1 MEEKIQIAPIKL
13 SDVERMVASVKK
25 NVGDNDV
32 DLSFEFILTAFF
44 PTCWNNIQEALNHQ
58 HTLGYIAGL
67 KDSKEENKNSYIDT
81 FSDDADCFCD

>member
-44 PTCWNNIQEALNHQ
+44 PTCWHNVQEALNRQ
-58 HTLGYIAGL
+58 YTLGYIAGA
-67 KDSKEENKNSYIDT
+67 KEASNLNLSE
-81 FSDDADCFCD
+81 DADCFCD

>member
-25 NVGDNDV
+25 NVGDNDI

-44 PTCWNNIQEALNHQ
+44 PTCWNNVQSALNRQ
-58 HTLGYIAGL
+58 YTLGYIAGT
-67 KDSKEENKNSYIDT
+67 KEASNLNLSEDV
-81 FSDDADCFCD
+81 DCFCD

>member
-44 PTCWNNIQEALNHQ
+44 PTCWNNVQDALKQ
-58 HTLGYIAGL
+58 QYTLGYIAGI
-67 KDSKEENKNSYIDT
+67 KE
-81 FSDDADCFCD
+81 ACD

>member
-32 DLSFEFILTAFF
+32 DLSFEFMLTAFF
-44 PTCWNNIQEALNHQ
+44 PSCWNNIQEALNRQ
-58 HTLGYIAGL
+58 YTLGYIAGT
-67 KDSKEENKNSYIDT
+67 KDAKNAYRST
-81 FSDDADCFCD
+81 EDDADCYCE

>member
-13 SDVERMVASVKK
+13 SDVERMVTSVKK

-44 PTCWNNIQEALNHQ
+44 PVCWNNIQNALKHQ
-58 HTLGYIAGL
+58 YTLGYIAGMREAYNTAVP
-67 KDSKEENKNSYIDT
+67 SE
-81 FSDDADCFCD
+81 DADCFCD

>member
-32 DLSFEFILTAFF
+32 DLSFEFMLTAFF
-44 PTCWNNIQEALNHQ
+44 PSCWNNIQEALNRQ
-58 HTLGYIAGL
+58 YTLGYIAGT
-67 KDSKEENKNSYIDT
+67 KDAKNAYGSAE
-81 FSDDADCFCD
+81 DDADCYCE

>member
-32 DLSFEFILTAFF
+32 DLSFEFMLTAFF
-44 PTCWNNIQEALNHQ
+44 PTCWHNVQEALNRQ
-58 HTLGYIAGL
+58 YTLGYITGA
-67 KDSKEENKNSYIDT
+67 KEASNLNLSE
-81 FSDDADCFCD
+81 DADCFCD

>member
-1 MEEKIQIAPIKL
+1 MEEKIQITPIKL

-44 PTCWNNIQEALNHQ
+44 PTCWHNIQDALNRQ
-58 HTLGYIAGL
+58 YTLGYIAGT
-67 KDSKEENKNSYIDT
+67 EEASNFNLSE
-81 FSDDADCFCD
+81 DADCFCD

>member
-32 DLSFEFILTAFF
+32 DLSFEFMLTAFF
-44 PTCWNNIQEALNHQ
+44 PTCWNNVQDALNRQ
-58 HTLGYIAGL
+58 YTLGYIAGR
-67 KDSKEENKNSYIDT
+67 KEASNFNLSE
-81 FSDDADCFCD
+81 DADCFCD

>member
-32 DLSFEFILTAFF
+32 DLSLEFILTAFF
-44 PTCWNNIQEALNHQ
+44 PTCWNNVQDALNRQ
-58 HTLGYIAGL
+58 YTLGYIAGT
-67 KDSKEENKNSYIDT
+67 KEASNFDLSE
-81 FSDDADCFCD
+81 DADCFCD

>member
-44 PTCWNNIQEALNHQ
+44 PTCWNNIQSALNRQ
-58 HTLGYIAGL
+58 YTLGYIAGTEEA
-67 KDSKEENKNSYIDT
+67 SKFNLSEDV
-81 FSDDADCFCD
+81 DCFCD